1 MHGRLF
7 RLMFQDEGRFGRITD
22 PRRAW
27 CQPGVRPETGC
38 QIIREYTYSFAAV
51 SPQDG
56 ELDTL
61 ILPNM
66 YTSTLSIFL
75 AEVSRRHP
83 EEQITMVLDGAPCHR
98 SGTLEVPNNMTLIE
112 QPPYSPELNPT
123 EHLWE
128 ELREKWFWNHTFTT
142 LNAMEK
148 TLVTALQTLEGQR
161 ENVMSMTQF
170 PWIMRALIPACI

>member
-1 MHGRLF
+1 M
-7 RLMFQDEGRFGRITD
+7 
-22 PRRAW
+22 
-27 CQPGVRPETGC
+27 
-38 QIIREYTYSFAAV
+38 IREYTYSFAAV

-75 AEVSRRHP
+75 AEVSLRHP
-83 EEQITMVLDGAPCHR
+83 DEQITMVLDGAPCHR
-98 SGTLEVPNNMTLIE
+98 SGALKIPDNITLIE

-128 ELREKWFWNHTFTT
+128 ELREKWFWNHTFKS
-142 LNAMEK
+142 LDFMQE
-148 TLVTALQTLEGQR
+148 TLVTALNILESQR

-170 PWIMRALIPACI
+170 PWIMRALR